1 MASEKILAKKQEH
14 IAELA
19 ESMSGDKSF
28 VFVAARGLT
37 VAQDTAMRKELREA
51 GVTYKVIKNTT
62 LKRVFEKLEVEG
74 LDDIFEGP
82 TAVAFCD
89 EVTTAPKI
97 LCKYAEDIEVLQ
109 IKGGVISGK
118 VASIDE
124 IVALSKIPS
133 TEVLY
138 SQVVYGLLFPLTKLA
153 MLVKAVAEKK
163 EEGGEAPAAKEEA
176 PAEAVAEEAPAEQEA
191 PAAEEAPAEE
201 APAEEA
207 AAEEAP
213 AEEPAEAP
221 AES

>member
-1 MASEKILAKKQEH
+1 MASEKILARKQEH

-19 ESMSGDKSF
+19 DSMSGDKTF

-109 IKGGVISGK
+109 VKGGIVSGK

-153 MLVKAVAEKK
+153 MLLKAVAEKK
-163 EEGGEAPAAKEEA
+163 EEGGEAVEVKEETAA
-176 PAEAVAEEAPAEQEA
+176 PAEA
-191 PAAEEAPAEE
+191 AAEEAPAEE

-207 AAEEAP
+207 AAAEAP

>member
-176 PAEAVAEEAPAEQEA
+176 PAEAAAEEAPAEQEA
-191 PAAEEAPAEE
+191 PAAEEAPATE